1 MTSPHQSSGQSPT
14 QPTAQSSGQS
24 PTQPGS
30 HSSAQPTIQPTT
42 QPPAPSAADAAVLF
56 DERPVNGGR
65 RIGVITL
72 NRPRQLNALNLEMC
86 ALMLRRLRKWR
97 SDTGLVAVLL
107 VGAGDKGFCAGGDV
121 ADVVRKVRAGGDGRF
136 VYGDSFFEVEYQ
148 LDLLIHTFGKP
159 VIVYSHGVCMG
170 GGLGLAAGASHR
182 VVSDGSRIAMPEI
195 HIGLFPDVGG
205 GFFLNRVPGGAGRL
219 MALTGATINEAD
231 ALFAG
236 LADGFVPLE
245 AREAFIDALIALPW
259 SGGPGARVD
268 EADRLLAG
276 LPAGFGPRGARVA
289 FPDPRFAVGGG
300 GEPAADNERVSGLV
314 LSQLRRFQQGLPE
327 SNLRMYFDAIR
338 FICAMPT
345 VIGLRDALQA
355 AGAADPWFQP
365 LADNLT
371 KGSPT
376 TAFVA
381 FEYLRRCRHLS
392 LREVLDL
399 DLVLA
404 RNFQREHDF
413 CEGVRALLIDKDRKP
428 VWSPPRFEDVDPALV
443 ARHFA
448 PMYG

>member
-1 MTSPHQSSGQSPT
+1 MTSPIDPASPPVT
-14 QPTAQSSGQS
+14 RAGTRP
-24 PTQPGS
+24 
-30 HSSAQPTIQPTT
+30 
-42 QPPAPSAADAAVLF
+42 AADAAVLF
-56 DERPVNGGR
+56 DERPVGGGR
-65 RIGVITL
+65 RLGVITL

-107 VGAGDKGFCAGGDV
+107 TGAGDKGFCAGGDV
-121 ADVVRKVRAGGDGRF
+121 ADVVRNVRAGGDDRF
-136 VYGDSFFEVEYQ
+136 VYGDAFFEVEYQ

-159 VIVYSHGVCMG
+159 IIAYSHGVCMG
-170 GGLGLAAGASHR
+170 GGLGLVAGASHR
-182 VVSDGSRIAMPEI
+182 VVSDGARIAMPEI

-205 GFFLNRVPGGAGRL
+205 GFFLNRVAGGAGRL
-219 MALTGATINEAD
+219 LALTGATINEAD

-245 AREAFIDALIALPW
+245 ARDAFIDALVALPW
-259 SGGPGARVD
+259 SG
-268 EADRLLAG
+268 
-276 LPAGFGPRGARVA
+276 
-289 FPDPRFAVGGG
+289 
-300 GEPAADNERVSGLV
+300 EPAADHERVSMLV
-314 LSQLRRFQQGLPE
+314 LSQLRRFQPGLPE

-345 VIGLRDALQA
+345 VIGLRDSLQA
-355 AGAADPWFQP
+355 AAAADPWFQP

-381 FEYLRRCRHLS
+381 FEYLRRCRQLS
-392 LREVLDL
+392 LREVLEL

-428 VWSPPRFEDVDPALV
+428 VWSPARFDDVDPALV
-443 ARHFA
+443 ARHFV